1 LDTSFGSGG
10 LALFTGLP
18 APTAVA
24 VDGQGRI
31 LISGQTLTQPEY
43 LIRLEPN
50 GARDTSF
57 LPAGNPATPID
68 SPNDVVIDANDNI
81 LLAGASNSA
90 GTRMAGIAR
99 LFSDPT
105 ASQLLPAFLNE
116 LYRDALGRAVDP
128 TGESN
133 FQQAFDSGALTT
145 GQIAAQVFGSEEYF
159 ADLGQV
165 WYRRFLHRDVDATG
179 LMDVVSALE
188 HGVTDEMI
196 IAGIVGSPEYAAV
209 RT

>member
-1 LDTSFGSGG
+1 
-10 LALFTGLP
+10 
-18 APTAVA
+18 
-24 VDGQGRI
+24 
-31 LISGQTLTQPEY
+31 
-43 LIRLEPN
+43 
-50 GARDTSF
+50 
-57 LPAGNPATPID
+57 
-68 SPNDVVIDANDNI
+68 
-81 LLAGASNSA
+81 
-90 GTRMAGIAR
+90 
-99 LFSDPT
+99 
-105 ASQLLPAFLNE
+105 
-116 LYRDALGRAVDP
+116 VDP

-159 ADLGQV
+159 ADLGQI
-165 WYRRFLHRDVDATG
+165 WYRRFLHRDIDATG